1 MKINIK
7 IKGKKEK
14 TVPINTEFIKLDSF
28 LKFCGVADTGGIAK
42 ILIKEGLIKVNGKQC
57 FSRGKKI
64 YKIRYIVPGFV
75 IYVPAYSYSGSVQFY
90 GCT

>member
-42 ILIKEGLIKVNGKQC
+42 ILINEYFNT
-57 FSRGKKI
+57 KI
-64 YKIRYIVPGFV
+64 YVK
-75 IYVPAYSYSGSVQFY
+75 
-90 GCT
+90 

>member
-14 TVPINTEFIKLDSF
+14 TVPIKTEFIKLDSF

-42 ILIKEGLIKVNGKQC
+42 ILINEGLIKVNGKQC

-64 YKIRYIVPGFV
+64 YKGDYVQHEGFIYKV
-75 IYVPAYSYSGSVQFY
+75 I
-90 GCT
+90 